1 MLKAKRGLLLVLGNL
16 KLGAPDHFTGFKGQL
31 LASKAQLFQDAM
43 DSKTVSVSY
52 DNITLLLFKENFGLE
67 EPFKKEPTDIV
78 LDLGVPAPASTPLTL
93 ADKVALFNK
102 L

>member
-16 KLGAPDHFTGFKGQL
+16 KLGAPDHFTGFKGQF

-43 DSKTVSVSY
+43 DSKTVSVFY
-52 DNITLLLFKENFGLE
+52 DNISLLFKKNFGLE
-67 EPFKKEPTDIV
+67 KPFKNEPTDIV